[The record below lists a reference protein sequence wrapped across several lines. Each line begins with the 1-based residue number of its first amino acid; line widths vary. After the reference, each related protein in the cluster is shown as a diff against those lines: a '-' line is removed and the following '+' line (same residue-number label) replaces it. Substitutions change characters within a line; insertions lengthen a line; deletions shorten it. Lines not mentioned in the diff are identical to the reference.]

1 MEMQGFA
8 MADIES
14 PTSSNSSH
22 NASLFI
28 VSKPLMPVS
37 GHGDGE
43 GLPADKDEVGQP
55 NRTGTVLTASAHIIT
70 AVIGSG
76 VLSLPWS
83 MAQLGWVAGPVVLLL
98 FAVVTYY
105 TSVLLADCY
114 RSPDPITGKR
124 NHTYMDAVKA
134 NLGGLQIWLCGLVQY
149 TNLIGTAIGYTITAS
164 ISMVAIRR
172 SDCFHQEGKDAPC
185 HISNNPY
192 MILFGAVQIILS
204 QIPNFNNLWWLSIVA
219 AVMSFSYSLIG
230 LGLGVGKVIEHG
242 HSHGTLDGISI
253 GEVSEAQKVWL
264 VFQAL
269 GDIAFAYSFS
279 MILIEIQDTLKSPP
293 PENQSMKKATFL
305 GVSTTTIFYMLS
317 GLVGY
322 AAFGNSAP
330 GNILTGFG
338 FYNPYWLVDF
348 GNACVV
354 VHLVGAYQVFSQP
367 VYAFVETEVRKKA
380 PKCDFVIK
388 EYEVYLP
395 MYGIYSFNVF
405 RLIWRTSFVVGCTLV
420 AMLLP
425 FFNDILGI
433 LGATGFWPLT
443 VYFPVEMY
451 IVQRDIKRWTK
462 QWIVLQ
468 SISISCLIVS
478 IAALLGSVEGVV
490 QDLKVYKPF
499 QTQY

>member
-1 MEMQGFA
+1 
-8 MADIES
+8 
-14 PTSSNSSH
+14 
-22 NASLFI
+22 
-28 VSKPLMPVS
+28 
-37 GHGDGE
+37 
-43 GLPADKDEVGQP
+43 
-55 NRTGTVLTASAHIIT
+55 
-70 AVIGSG
+70 
-76 VLSLPWS
+76 
-83 MAQLGWVAGPVVLLL
+83 
-98 FAVVTYY
+98 
-105 TSVLLADCY
+105 
-114 RSPDPITGKR
+114 
-124 NHTYMDAVKA
+124 
-134 NLGGLQIWLCGLVQY
+134 
-149 TNLIGTAIGYTITAS
+149 
-164 ISMVAIRR
+164 
-172 SDCFHQEGKDAPC
+172 
-185 HISNNPY
+185 

-204 QIPNFNNLWWLSIVA
+204 QIPNFNNLWWLSTVA

-305 GVSTTTIFYMLS
+305 GVSTTTVFYMLS

-395 MYGIYSFNVF
+395 MFGIYSLNVF

-425 FFNDILGI
+425 FFNDVLGI

-499 QTQY
+499 KTQY